1 MRPNNIPILSNAVS
15 VFLLDLNAEE
25 PQVLLM
31 RRAHTLLGAWCQV
44 AGKVEPNE
52 TGWEAALREVKEET
66 GLVLTELWSADLCE
80 EFYVPEKN
88 IIQKLP
94 VFVSFISSE
103 TPITINEEHDAYQ
116 WFSFD
121 DAMELFSFPG
131 QRRVLEYLHSEFVA
145 RKASPHLRIDL
156 SGRRDIAATDIEETT
171 G

>member
-1 MRPNNIPILSNAVS
+1 MRPNNIPILSNGVS

-25 PQVLLM
+25 SQVLLM
-31 RRAHTLLGAWCQV
+31 RRADTLLGAWCQV

-94 VFVSFISSE
+94 VFVSFVSSD

-131 QRRVLEYLHSEFVA
+131 QRRVLEYLQAEFVT
-145 RKASPHLRIDL
+145 RKASPHLRIEFP
-156 SGRRDIAATDIEETT
+156 TQQNEEASEVLTS
-171 G
+171 

>member
-94 VFVSFISSE
+94 VFVSFVSSD

-131 QRRVLEYLHSEFVA
+131 QRRVLEYLQAEFVT
-145 RKASPHLRIDL
+145 RKASPHLRIEIPTPQD
-156 SGRRDIAATDIEETT
+156 EEASEALTS
-171 G
+171 